1 MNTLDCYK
9 VDLKGISAGETTSF
23 HWHVEE
29 DFFTVVQ
36 GTEITRGSLDVDLEV
51 RQRAEAYELSFHIEG
66 EVAVL
71 CDRCLEFMD
80 IPIDADILLKA
91 KFGDE
96 YDDDG
101 DCYWFGISHGYDYA
115 RYDTA
120 LKKYTEY
127 RGFNNGFTKQ
137 GMDADDKYVYFVL
150 YKTNCIAVYT
160 KDGEYVRQIDLP
172 VTAGEPENISH
183 VGDVFYIVYNNPSWT
198 GGIVYETVITEKK

>member
-23 HWHVEE
+23 HWHVED
-29 DFFTVVQ
+29 DFFTAVQ

-101 DCYWFGISHGYDYA
+101 EMVTVPQDEGVINVAWHIYEIA
-115 RYDTA
+115 A
-120 LKKYTEY
+120 LEIPI
-127 RGFNNGFTKQ
+127 RH
-137 GMDADDKYVYFVL
+137 VHP
-150 YKTNCIAVYT
+150 
-160 KDGEYVRQIDLP
+160 DGECANASEDGLWEAAEEQEEQKIDPRWAELRK
-172 VTAGEPENISH
+172 IL
-183 VGDVFYIVYNNPSWT
+183 DNNN
-198 GGIVYETVITEKK
+198 K